1 MLSFLN
7 DGVTDEDFLRAHF
20 ESNGASAGVEAAK
33 SRLAFQA
40 IVSTRKRL
48 TITSAGQNKKPQ
60 QVVLQKVP

>member
-7 DGVTDEDFLRAHF
+7 DGVTDEDFLRTHF
-20 ESNGASAGVEAAK
+20 ESNGASAGMEAVK